1 MKNNIK
7 VLTKKQLRNLK
18 EYIVAVEKEYAA
30 DSLKIMGEKGNE
42 KQFMYSQ
49 GSYTTL
55 KHVCE
60 LLGIDY
66 CFCLK

>member
-1 MKNNIK
+1 MKK
-7 VLTKKQLRNLK
+7 LTSKQLKNLK
-18 EYIVAVEKEYAA
+18 EYIVNVEKEYAT
-30 DSLKIMGEKGNE
+30 DSLKIMRGCKEGND

-66 CFCLK
+66 YFCLK